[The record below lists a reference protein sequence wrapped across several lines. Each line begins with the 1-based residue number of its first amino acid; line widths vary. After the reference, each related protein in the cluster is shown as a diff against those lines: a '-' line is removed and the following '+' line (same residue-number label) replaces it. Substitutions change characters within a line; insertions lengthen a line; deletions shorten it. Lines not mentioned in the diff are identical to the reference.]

1 MRFERHGKALMRA
14 AIATAALVLAG
25 CVPNA
30 FVYDDLPGV
39 HHGSRATL
47 YPPHYQGYPG
57 YYGYPPYYAAPGYY
71 GYSPYPPRAVSYDHD
86 HRGDE
91 CRHPSHRDGR
101 RNDGRDR
108 HDRDGRDQPPR
119 DRDGRPD
126 RRPPGEAPATDGRCA
141 GSNRCRA
148 PATPRADPQP
158 RGMRAQRVPKPDVQ
172 AGKPEARKELD

>member
-1 MRFERHGKALMRA
+1 MRA

-39 HHGSRATL
+39 HHRSGATP

-71 GYSPYPPRAVSYDHD
+71 GYSPYPPRAVYYDHD
-86 HRGDE
+86 HRGDG
-91 CRHPSHRDGR
+91 CRHRSHRDGR
-101 RNDGRDR
+101 RDDGRDR
-108 HDRDGRDQPPR
+108 HDRDGRDQSPRDREGRDQSPR

-126 RRPPGEAPATDGRCA
+126 RRPPGELLATDERCTA
-141 GSNRCRA
+141 SNRCGA

-158 RGMRAQRVPKPDVQ
+158 RGMRAQRVPKPEVQ